1 MNQRE
6 IIENMFNTACVIIKK
21 SKDYGFDTVENMSDT
36 TKSMIYDQLEST
48 SNLPRT
54 TIRRIVNQ
62 YIKRENV
69 TDLVNELAENVK

>member
-1 MNQRE
+1 
-6 IIENMFNTACVIIKK
+6 MFNTACVIIKK
-21 SKDYGFDTVENMSDT
+21 SKDYNFDTVENMNDT

-48 SNLPRT
+48 SKLPRS

-69 TDLVNELAENVK
+69 TDLVNELAENMK

>member
-48 SNLPRT
+48 SNLPRNYYQT
-54 TIRRIVNQ
+54 YCESIYQ
-62 YIKRENV
+62 KREC
-69 TDLVNELAENVK
+69 DRPC